1 MVQFEDDWRIVE
13 RLPMQTANEVPQVLG
28 QYIYTAAGC
37 AKNSTL
43 VLQ

>member
-1 MVQFEDDWRIVE
+1 MVQLEDDWRLVE
-13 RLPMQTANEVPQVLG
+13 RLFMQAANEVPQVLS
-28 QYIYTAAGC
+28 QHIYTAAGC